1 MRIKRGDQAAR
12 KKTGHPFFVDTY
24 GGGSF
29 HTEMPPLRQPYD
41 RRPRKS
47 AFLRETAIQGAV
59 TDDLER
65 KNTMRSIL
73 ERLYEGELYPA
84 EKIVSTDPKYPLL
97 EREIHKVQNALHVLL
112 NEDGRK
118 QLEHLGKLYM
128 EENTM
133 DCYAGFRHGFQL
145 GARLMCEIFIQE
157 ER

>member
-1 MRIKRGDQAAR
+1 
-12 KKTGHPFFVDTY
+12 
-24 GGGSF
+24 
-29 HTEMPPLRQPYD
+29 
-41 RRPRKS
+41 
-47 AFLRETAIQGAV
+47 
-59 TDDLER
+59 
-65 KNTMRSIL
+65 MRSSL

-97 EREIHKVQNALHVLL
+97 EREIHKVQKDLHVLL

-145 GARLMCEIFIQE
+145 GARLMCEIFIRE
-157 ER
+157 EL